1 MNSSDKEAKLQNL
14 IKNKSNYETT
24 RNNASNDLTIVRDKI
39 SQLEDFSKKISKSHS
54 DLDEIKPKFDK
65 IGSYLEHVI
74 LQGKPFDEG
83 EFSKKGQN
91 ISSSSSYLLS
101 LLISVNDEISRLK
114 TQESSLI
121 GTINNCNTE
130 INALNTQIELLS
142 NSALG

>member
-1 MNSSDKEAKLQNL
+1 M
-14 IKNKSNYETT
+14 
-24 RNNASNDLTIVRDKI
+24 
-39 SQLEDFSKKISKSHS
+39 
-54 DLDEIKPKFDK
+54 DEIKPKFDK

-101 LLISVNDEISRLK
+101 LLISVNDEISRLR